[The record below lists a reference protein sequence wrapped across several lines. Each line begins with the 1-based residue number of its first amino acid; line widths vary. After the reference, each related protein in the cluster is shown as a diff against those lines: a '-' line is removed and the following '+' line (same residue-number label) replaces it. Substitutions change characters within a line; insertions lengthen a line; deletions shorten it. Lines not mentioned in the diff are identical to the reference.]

1 MLLNRLTCVLLVSF
15 LLASCGGDETDNS
28 QTGSSTFTAAQDWCE
43 ASMGLRESSRA
54 ALLDISRAHVGF
66 RLFGPTADWI
76 ALDER
81 LQEILQNQTELNDVF
96 LEDYAGAVGDMC
108 VVTPSDMTP
117 VYAEVT
123 MLGTTA
129 LVKPGTDLP
138 ELPPETTHV
147 IVDLRTLSATADVGA
162 AASTALQADVTIA
175 KRIMR
180 KFNGF
185 PSQDDGWT
193 HYSVEELEEQVVI
206 RGANTQELPSSFG
219 PELSLRPR
227 PQQQLVV

>member
-43 ASMGLRESSRA
+43 ASMGLRESSRV

-123 MLGTTA
+123 MWEPRLWLNQEQTF
-129 LVKPGTDLP
+129 LNYRQKRHMSLLIYERFRQLPMLEPRHPPHCKP
-138 ELPPETTHV
+138 
-147 IVDLRTLSATADVGA
+147 
-162 AASTALQADVTIA
+162 
-175 KRIMR
+175 M
-180 KFNGF
+180 
-185 PSQDDGWT
+185 
-193 HYSVEELEEQVVI
+193 
-206 RGANTQELPSSFG
+206 
-219 PELSLRPR
+219 
-227 PQQQLVV
+227 